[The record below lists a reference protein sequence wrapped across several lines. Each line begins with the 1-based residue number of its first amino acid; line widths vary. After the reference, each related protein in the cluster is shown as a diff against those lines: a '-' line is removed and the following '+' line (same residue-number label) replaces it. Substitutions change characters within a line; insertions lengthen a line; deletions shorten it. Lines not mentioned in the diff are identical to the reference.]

1 MDNTI
6 SNADSNSYDNRYC
19 SGVSGITEQVIKEA
33 AGAVQPEEKD
43 GDYRKDGLLYCGKCD
58 TKKQTRI
65 MIAGREAIVC
75 CICKC
80 EAERKEQ
87 EKKRMEHEEEM
98 RRIERLKNASLMDAK
113 MRNATLR
120 TFTRKPDN
128 QKLYTIVKNYVDNF
142 ETFFQK
148 NRGILFWG
156 TVGSGKTYAAACIAN
171 ELLNQSV
178 SVIMTSFVKI
188 LPQLQDFNTDESDI
202 INKLNVARL
211 LIIDDLGT
219 ERTTDYAL
227 EKVYNVIDS
236 RYRTGKPLI
245 LTTNLNY
252 EDMQQTQDIRYRR
265 IYDRILEMCH
275 PVQVSGRSWRVEQA
289 LDRFK
294 ETSKLLEG

>member
-1 MDNTI
+1 MKKVGGFMDNVI
-6 SNADSNSYDNRYC
+6 SNVDSNSI
-19 SGVSGITEQVIKEA
+19 SEITEQVIKEV
-33 AGAVQPEEKD
+33 AGSIQPEERN
-43 GDYRKDGLLYCGKCD
+43 GDYRKDGLLYCGKCG

-65 MIAGREAIVC
+65 AIAGRETIVC

-80 EAERKEQ
+80 ETERREQ
-87 EKKRMEHEEEM
+87 EKKRIEHEEEM

-120 TFTRKPDN
+120 NFIRKQDN
-128 QKLYTIVKNYVDNF
+128 QKLYKIIKNYVENF

-156 TVGSGKTYAAACIAN
+156 TVGTGKTYAAACIAN
-171 ELLNQSV
+171 ELLNQNV

-188 LPQLQDFNTDESDI
+188 LPQLQDFNADESEI

-252 EDMQQTQDIRYRR
+252 EDMQHTQDIRYRR

-275 PVQVSGRSWRVEQA
+275 PVKVSGRSWRVEQA